1 MAQRLQNRPVQ
12 KPQKSGS
19 VGKWIK
25 FIMMLYFGIQF
36 LASGITTSVII
47 GPVGVPILII
57 GVLLIFFG
65 IFSVVRKSNRE
76 KEKSEFSIAKRVTDL
91 PRPTEKASFS
101 FRGDH
106 HQHIVVTG
114 ISVEKQLEQ
123 LDTLYHAGL
132 YTKEQYLLEKQKIK
146 SRG

>member
-1 MAQRLQNRPVQ
+1 MAQRLQDRPVQ

-25 FIMMLYFGIQF
+25 FFIMLYFGIQCS
-36 LASGITTSVII
+36 AAGITTSVIV
-47 GPVGVPILII
+47 GPMGVPILII

-65 IFSVVRKSNRE
+65 VFSVVRKSKRE
-76 KEKSEFSIAKRVTDL
+76 KEKSEFSIPKRVTDV

-106 HQHIVVTG
+106 HQHITVTG
-114 ISVEKQLEQ
+114 ISKEKQLEQ
-123 LDTLYHAGL
+123 LNTLYHAGL
-132 YTKEQYLLEKQKIK
+132 YTKDQYLLEKQKIK
-146 SRG
+146 GRI